1 MRTTVLLT
9 AGVLIFSLAA
19 PAFADDTPVTKVAA
33 TECAAMAA
41 LRLPDVAISAATAVP
56 AADKGRVRVPHC
68 KVTGVIST
76 EIRFDVL
83 LPDTWNRRFAMGGGG
98 GFVGSVQNQFV
109 DVVNRGYAT
118 AGTDT
123 GHQSPG
129 MAAGWAL
136 ANPERQINYG
146 FLGVHRTA
154 EVAKAIVRA
163 YYGSDSAYS
172 YFLGC
177 SNGGRQALMEAQRY
191 PADFDG
197 IVSGAPAYDFT
208 RIAASFVTHAKA
220 TFPDPSN
227 LTTST
232 VSPADLALVASAAL
246 DSCDIADGVKDA
258 VIDQPSSCRFS
269 LDRVKACPN
278 DVAAADCL
286 TTTSRAALA
295 RIYAPIVGP
304 AGEIYPGQPVG
315 GEADR
320 GGWLEWITGASPRD
334 AGQQRRESAQCA
346 VRVRHGVL
354 QVLRLRRP
362 AWDYRRFDVATWAA
376 DTRVAATILNADS
389 VDLSAFKQRKGKLLL
404 WHGWADAALNAQST
418 INYYERLKVA
428 DPHTPD
434 YARLFLMPGVLH
446 CMGGAGPDSVEWIDA
461 IAGWTEKG
469 DAPDRVIATKRGA
482 DGAPTRTRPLCPHPQ
497 RAVYNGTGSPDDAAS
512 FTCKSG
518 PNFVRRRERN

>member
-1 MRTTVLLT
+1 ML
-9 AGVLIFSLAA
+9 LAA
-19 PAFADDTPVTKVAA
+19 PAFADDVPVTKVAA
-33 TECAAMAA
+33 TECAALAA
-41 LRLPDVAISAATAVP
+41 LRLPDVTVSAATAVP
-56 AADKGRVRVPHC
+56 AADTGRVRVPHC

-76 EIRFDVL
+76 EIRFAVL

-98 GFVGSVQNQFV
+98 GFVGSVQNQYV

-129 MAAGWAL
+129 MEAGWAL

-177 SNGGRQALMEAQRY
+177 SNGGRQALMEAQRF

-208 RIAASFVTHAKA
+208 RIAASFVTHANA
-220 TFPDPSN
+220 TFPDPAN

-232 VSPADLALVASAAL
+232 VSPADLALVAKAAL
-246 DSCDIADGVKDA
+246 DSCDIADGLKDA
-258 VIDQPSSCRFS
+258 VIDQPLSCRFA
-269 LDRVKACPN
+269 LDGVKACPN

-295 RIYAPIVGP
+295 RIYTPIVGP

-320 GGWLEWITGASPRD
+320 GGWLEWITGASPEMLANSGGR
-334 AGQQRRESAQCA
+334 APSARFGFGTEFFKYF
-346 VRVRHGVL
+346 VFGDR
-354 QVLRLRRP
+354 
-362 AWDYRRFDVATWAA
+362 AWDYRRFDVASWAA

-428 DPHTPD
+428 DPQTPD

-446 CMGGAGPDSVEWIDA
+446 CAGGAGPDSVEWIDA
-461 IAGWTEKG
+461 IASWTEKG
-469 DAPDRVIATKRGA
+469 AAPERVIATKRGA

-497 RAVYNGTGSPDDAAS
+497 RAVYSGTGSTDDAA
-512 FTCKSG
+512 
-518 PNFVRRRERN
+518 NFVCQ

>member
-1 MRTTVLLT
+1 M
-9 AGVLIFSLAA
+9 
-19 PAFADDTPVTKVAA
+19 
-33 TECAAMAA
+33 E
-41 LRLPDVAISAATAVP
+41 
-56 AADKGRVRVPHC
+56 
-68 KVTGVIST
+68 
-76 EIRFDVL
+76 
-83 LPDTWNRRFAMGGGG
+83 
-98 GFVGSVQNQFV
+98 
-109 DVVNRGYAT
+109 
-118 AGTDT
+118 
-123 GHQSPG
+123 
-129 MAAGWAL
+129 AGWAL
-136 ANPERQINYG
+136 ASPERQIKYV

-163 YYGSDSAYS
+163 YYGSDSAYA

-177 SNGGRQALMEAQRY
+177 SNGGRQALMEAQRF

-227 LTTST
+227 LSTST
-232 VSPADLALVASAAL
+232 VAPADLSLVASAAL

-258 VIDQPSSCRFS
+258 VIDLPASCRFS

-320 GGWLEWITGASPRD
+320 GGWLEWITGASPAMLAD
-334 AGQQRRESAQCA
+334 SGGKAPSARFGFGTEFFKYF
-346 VRVRHGVL
+346 VFGD
-354 QVLRLRRP
+354 P
-362 AWDYRRFDVATWAA
+362 SWDYRRFDVATWAA
-376 DTRVAATILNADS
+376 DTRVAATMLNADS
-389 VDLSAFKQRKGKLLL
+389 ADLSAFKQRKGKLLL
-404 WHGWADAALNAQST
+404 WHGWSDPALNAQST
-418 INYYERLKVA
+418 INYYERLMA
-428 DPHTPD
+428 TDPQTPD

-446 CMGGAGPDSVEWIDA
+446 CVGGAGPDSVEWIDA
-461 IAGWTEKG
+461 IAGWTEKAA
-469 DAPDRVIATKRGA
+469 APDRVIATKRAA

-497 RAVYNGTGSPDDAAS
+497 RAVYSGAGSTDDAAN
-512 FTCKSG
+512 FACK
-518 PNFVRRRERN
+518 

>member
-9 AGVLIFSLAA
+9 AGVLILSLAA
-19 PAFADDTPVTKVAA
+19 PALADDTPVTKVAA
-33 TECAAMAA
+33 TECAALGA
-41 LRLPDVAISAATAVP
+41 LRLPDVAISAAAAMAP
-56 AADKGRVRVPHC
+56 APDKGRVRVPHC
-68 KVTGVIST
+68 KVTGVIGT
-76 EIRFDVL
+76 EIRFEVL

-109 DVVNRGYAT
+109 DVVNRGYAA

-123 GHQSPG
+123 GHQAPG
-129 MAAGWAL
+129 MQAGWAL

-163 YYGSDSAYS
+163 YYGSDSAYA

-177 SNGGRQALMEAQRY
+177 SNGGRQALMEAQRF

-208 RIAASFVTHAKA
+208 RIAASFITHAKA
-220 TFPDPSN
+220 TFPDPGN
-227 LTTST
+227 LKTST
-232 VSPADLALVASAAL
+232 VSPSDLALVAAAAL
-246 DSCDIADGVKDA
+246 DSCDVADDVKDA

-295 RIYAPIVGP
+295 RIYEPVVGP

-315 GEADR
+315 GEADE
-320 GGWLEWITGASPRD
+320 GGWLEWITGASPRLL
-334 AGQQRRESAQCA
+334 AASGGQAPSARFA
-346 VRVRHGVL
+346 FGTEFFKYFVFGD
-354 QVLRLRRP
+354 P

-418 INYYERLKVA
+418 INYYDRLKTA

-446 CMGGAGPDSVEWIDA
+446 CAGGAGPDSVEWIEA
-461 IAGWTEKG
+461 IAAWTENG
-469 DAPDRVIATKRGA
+469 TAPERIIATKRG
-482 DGAPTRTRPLCPHPQ
+482 DGGTPTRTRPLCPHPQ
-497 RAVYNGTGSPDDAAS
+497 RAVYNGSGSTDQAAN
-512 FTCKSG
+512 FTCKG
-518 PNFVRRRERN
+518 